1 MKQFIRHEVSKQ
13 FIRKYLTQIVIY
25 TVGISAVAAISYLI
39 CRRRVWYGN
48 ETWYSLLHFVNENL
62 VSTFLFTLLFGCV
75 VISCIH
81 FRRIAKMLEMVTQAV
96 DDLYANRIN
105 FVRLPAELHEVEK
118 TLNQIINQVQESSRI
133 AKEAEQRKNDM
144 VVYMAH
150 DLKTPLTSVIGYL
163 TLLKDEKQL
172 SEKLR
177 EKYLAVA
184 WRKSEWLE
192 ELINEFF
199 EVTRINFTCMTLNYS
214 VVNMQVMLEQ
224 ILYEFK
230 PLFLRK
236 EMTYELELAPSL
248 MVSCDVEK
256 MERVFD
262 NLIKNAIN
270 YSYEKSVLYLSLQ
283 ANGENG
289 MKVVVKNKGKTI
301 PKEKIDRIFEQFF
314 RLDTARNSETGGS
327 GLGLAIAKQIVEL
340 HGGKISCESE
350 NETITFVLEI

>member
-1 MKQFIRHEVSKQ
+1 MKQFRRHEVSKQ

-150 DLKTPLTSVIGYL
+150 DLKTPLTSVIG
-163 TLLKDEKQL
+163 
-172 SEKLR
+172 
-177 EKYLAVA
+177 
-184 WRKSEWLE
+184 
-192 ELINEFF
+192 
-199 EVTRINFTCMTLNYS
+199 CMTLNYS